1 MGLFDFFKK
10 DKQSEDNLKKGM
22 KKTSGKFRDGLSSIF
37 LGRKTID
44 DDLLEEL
51 EEFLI
56 TADIGPQAA
65 DMIIEKVRNDYT
77 RGTLKD
83 SERILDALK
92 HTLTELLKDTEDFK
106 EDMSKKPYVVLVS
119 GVNGAGKTTSI
130 AKIANMYKKAGK
142 SVMLAAGDT
151 FRAAAADQLAVW
163 GQRLD
168 IPVIR
173 QPDGSD
179 PADVIHDGI
188 MSAKAK
194 NIDVLIADTAG
205 RLHTKHN
212 LMQELIKIYKVAEKA
227 LGYPVQESLIV
238 LDATSGQNA
247 LLQAKMFKDAVN
259 VNGVVLTKLDGTA
272 KGGVAVRVVSEL
284 KLPVRYIGF
293 GEGIDDLRPFDAE
306 RFVEAMFNDE
316 K

>member
-168 IPVIR
+168 SKRI
-173 QPDGSD
+173 
-179 PADVIHDGI
+179 
-188 MSAKAK
+188 
-194 NIDVLIADTAG
+194 
-205 RLHTKHN
+205 
-212 LMQELIKIYKVAEKA
+212 
-227 LGYPVQESLIV
+227 
-238 LDATSGQNA
+238 
-247 LLQAKMFKDAVN
+247 
-259 VNGVVLTKLDGTA
+259 
-272 KGGVAVRVVSEL
+272 
-284 KLPVRYIGF
+284 
-293 GEGIDDLRPFDAE
+293 
-306 RFVEAMFNDE
+306 
-316 K
+316 

>member
-92 HTLTELLKDTEDFK
+92 HTLTELLK
-106 EDMSKKPYVVLVS
+106 
-119 GVNGAGKTTSI
+119 
-130 AKIANMYKKAGK
+130 
-142 SVMLAAGDT
+142 
-151 FRAAAADQLAVW
+151 
-163 GQRLD
+163 
-168 IPVIR
+168 
-173 QPDGSD
+173 
-179 PADVIHDGI
+179 
-188 MSAKAK
+188 
-194 NIDVLIADTAG
+194 
-205 RLHTKHN
+205 
-212 LMQELIKIYKVAEKA
+212 LIKGVFLPCSAQM
-227 LGYPVQESLIV
+227 VQVKQQVLQKLLICIKK
-238 LDATSGQNA
+238 
-247 LLQAKMFKDAVN
+247 QAN
-259 VNGVVLTKLDGTA
+259 Q
-272 KGGVAVRVVSEL
+272 
-284 KLPVRYIGF
+284 
-293 GEGIDDLRPFDAE
+293 
-306 RFVEAMFNDE
+306 
-316 K
+316 

>member
-92 HTLTELLKDTEDFK
+92 HNIRL
-106 EDMSKKPYVVLVS
+106 
-119 GVNGAGKTTSI
+119 
-130 AKIANMYKKAGK
+130 
-142 SVMLAAGDT
+142 
-151 FRAAAADQLAVW
+151 FRH
-163 GQRLD
+163 
-168 IPVIR
+168 IFFEIFC
-173 QPDGSD
+173 
-179 PADVIHDGI
+179 I
-188 MSAKAK
+188 
-194 NIDVLIADTAG
+194 
-205 RLHTKHN
+205 
-212 LMQELIKIYKVAEKA
+212 
-227 LGYPVQESLIV
+227 
-238 LDATSGQNA
+238 
-247 LLQAKMFKDAVN
+247 F
-259 VNGVVLTKLDGTA
+259 
-272 KGGVAVRVVSEL
+272 
-284 KLPVRYIGF
+284 
-293 GEGIDDLRPFDAE
+293 
-306 RFVEAMFNDE
+306 
-316 K
+316 